1 MKKTYRVKDYPHIT
15 RTTEREY
22 QYAVIFVD
30 TKNKKVYSDGFC
42 RNMELAKKKVGPLEK
57 RLFAISKGSEEDW
70 EIQICEVEEVRKEY
84 DA

>member
-1 MKKTYRVKDYPHIT
+1 MKKKYRVKDYPQIT

-22 QYAVIFVD
+22 QYAVVFVD
-30 TKNKKVYSDGFC
+30 LKNKKVYSDGFC

-57 RLFAISKGSEEDW
+57 RLFVNNKYSEEDW
-70 EIQICEVEEVRKEY
+70 EIQICEVEEVKKKY